1 MAAYHGKDGAV
12 YISTNQVGEVTA
24 YSYNESGEEL
34 EVVAMGD
41 TAKRFLTGLV
51 DASGQFTVNY
61 DDADTQQEALDIGD
75 DVELHLYP
83 RGQGATKPEF
93 TSVGND
99 AGGTVKITAI
109 EMSQDTGSAVQRTYT
124 FRNNLLRATQV

>member
-12 YISTNQVGEVTA
+12 YVGANQIGEVTA
-24 YSYNESGEEL
+24 FSYNESGEEL

-41 TAKRFLTGLV
+41 TSKRFLTGLV

-61 DDADTQQEALDIGD
+61 DDGDTEQEALDVGD
-75 DVELHLYP
+75 DVELHLYT
-83 RGQGATKPEF
+83 RGAGVGLPEL

-99 AGGTVKITAI
+99 ASGLVKITAI
-109 EMSQDTGSAVQRTYT
+109 EYSQDTGSAVQRTYS
-124 FRNNLLRATQV
+124 FRNQLLRATQ